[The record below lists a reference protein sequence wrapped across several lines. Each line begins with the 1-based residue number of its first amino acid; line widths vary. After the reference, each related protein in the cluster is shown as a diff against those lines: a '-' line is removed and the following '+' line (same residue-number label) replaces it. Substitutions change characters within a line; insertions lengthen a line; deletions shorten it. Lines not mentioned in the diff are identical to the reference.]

1 MRTIAI
7 LPIKSFGAAKQR
19 LAGLLGSGAR
29 QALVQAMFQ
38 DVLAGLRHAE
48 GLDAIAVVTA
58 NTAAERAAHGE
69 GVLLLDDAEEA
80 GHNEAAAIGVRYAV
94 EHGFDR
100 VLLVAGDTPLL
111 DAGELDAMLGS
122 AEADGSGLVVVP
134 DRHGSGTNALLL
146 HPPTAIEPAFGPG
159 SRERHERLAAAA
171 GVPCRV
177 DPLPSLAVDVDTP
190 EDLAELTMV
199 LGNGDSRTQARMTR
213 GALRQLDRSRA
224 HPPPVAAAP
233 AAQPLT

>member
-38 DVLAGLRHAE
+38 DALASLRHVD

-58 NTAAERAAHGE
+58 NPMAERAARGE
-69 GVLLLDDAEEA
+69 GVLLLADSEEA
-80 GHNEAAAIGVRYAV
+80 GHNESASIGIAYAV
-94 EHGFDR
+94 EHGFER
-100 VLLVAGDTPLL
+100 ALLVPGDTPLL
-111 DAGELDAMLGS
+111 DPGEVDALLAR
-122 AEADGSGLVVVP
+122 AEADATGLVVVP

-146 HPPTAIEPAFGPG
+146 RPPTAIAPAFGPG

-171 GVPCRV
+171 AVSCRV
-177 DPLPSLAVDVDTP
+177 EAVPSLALDVDTP
-190 EDLAELTMV
+190 EDLDEIAAVLAE
-199 LGNGDSRTQARMTR
+199 TR
-213 GALRQLDRSRA
+213 GRARLTEGTLRQLDRSHA
-224 HPPPVAAAP
+224 VA
-233 AAQPLT
+233 